1 MSFGL
6 TQTVDFVAWPPKTQ
20 PKSPMTGEGQHEVPL
35 VQGNLA
41 SQLKINTKKFFWPH
55 KDSGFCGLAAQ
66 NTAKST
72 QDWLKANLKDHWSK
86 EIWPPSSK
94 DCNPSDYFKWSEV
107 EIEVNKHSHNT
118 LASLRSKISEVMADM
133 DREVIIPPYKK
144 FWSRI
149 EAVVNASGDF
159 IK

>member
-1 MSFGL
+1 
-6 TQTVDFVAWPPKTQ
+6 
-20 PKSPMTGEGQHEVPL
+20 L
-35 VQGNLA
+35 VQENLT
-41 SQLKINTKKFFWPH
+41 SQLKINTKKVFWPH

-72 QDWLKANLKDHWSK
+72 QDGLKANLKDHWSK

-94 DCNPSDYFKWSEV
+94 DCNLSDYFMWSEV
-107 EIEVNKHSHNT
+107 EREDSGLPHNI
-118 LASLRSKISEVMADM
+118 LASLRSKISELMADM
-133 DREVIIPPYKK
+133 GREVIIPPYKK

-149 EAVVNASGDF
+149 EAVVDASGDL